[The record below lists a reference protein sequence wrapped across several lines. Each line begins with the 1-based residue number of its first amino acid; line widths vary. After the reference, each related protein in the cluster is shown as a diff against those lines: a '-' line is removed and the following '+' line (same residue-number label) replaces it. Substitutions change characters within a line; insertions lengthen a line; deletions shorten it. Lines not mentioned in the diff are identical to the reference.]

1 MAELPLGPELL
12 TSPPVSRL
20 SIAYM
25 SVALDDPNLVHVEP
39 EVASASGLPGV
50 IAHGAFSV
58 AHIAAAATRARG
70 VRSVRG
76 LSVRLHA
83 PLFPGQSVQ
92 VRARAAES
100 ILLAGGERMDLEA
113 VAIPSGVI
121 LARGSVNVHSR

>member
-1 MAELPLGPELL
+1 MAELSPGLELL

-39 EVASASGLPGV
+39 EVASASELPGV

-58 AHIAAAATRARG
+58 AYIAAAATRAHG
-70 VRSVRG
+70 VRAVRG

-92 VRARAAES
+92 VRSQDAES
-100 ILLAGGERMDLEA
+100 ILVAGGERMDLDA

-121 LARGSVNVHSR
+121 LARGSVSVHSR